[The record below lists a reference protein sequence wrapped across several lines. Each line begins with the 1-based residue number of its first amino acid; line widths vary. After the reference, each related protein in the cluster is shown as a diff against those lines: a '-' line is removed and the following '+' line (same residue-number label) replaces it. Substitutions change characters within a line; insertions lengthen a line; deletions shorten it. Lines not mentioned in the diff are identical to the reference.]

1 MSIKLINVI
10 LFYFLSVIST
20 LGYGFFFRKIL
31 SNKNIDLDYGYC
43 GLIGIF
49 FLTIYSYLS
58 HFFIKH
64 GLIHNSIIFLIGI
77 LLFLFLLRTNYKKKN
92 LIFLCF
98 VFFIILISFFGFK
111 THDDFPYYHFPYTN
125 YLTTSEI
132 IIGVGNYDPSWR
144 YPSSIFYFN
153 SLFYLPI
160 IKYFLYHIG
169 ALLIMGFSIFTISLK
184 ILEKYNL
191 KRYDQLFFYN
201 LLSLSFIL
209 IFFYRLA
216 EHGTDRSAQI
226 LSFILISEILIFFN
240 KEENF
245 SSFSTKIFA
254 IGTLAISLKVLYLVY
269 LILLV
274 PIIYFIYT
282 EKKLNY
288 FKEIIKNPY
297 FYFSILFLI
306 LIVTIN
312 FFNSGCL
319 MYPITLSCF
328 ENFSWSASLEDVLR
342 MKIHYE
348 NWSKAGATPIFRV
361 DNVDEYIS
369 NLNWLS
375 GWIDRYFFN
384 KMSDYLLGLALLS
397 IIFYFV
403 FYSRKKTHLKKVKL
417 NLLYFTLVLLF
428 LEWFYNHPSLRYG
441 GYYIIAILLF
451 IPLSAKLSNF
461 ENKDKNFKNKI
472 SIILFITISIFI
484 YRNVDRIIQEKK
496 IYKYSPIF
504 NVYYHVDED
513 HHFRVER
520 EFTNVKKFY
529 NNCTKL
535 NISCKNENKLVA
547 KKRYG
552 RFIFILPEKYTNEE

>member
-1 MSIKLINVI
+1 MSVKLINII
-10 LFYFLSVIST
+10 LFYFLSIIST
-20 LGYGFFFRKIL
+20 LGYGFFFRKIFT
-31 SNKNIDLDYGYC
+31 NKNVDLDYGYC

-49 FLTIYSYLS
+49 FLTIYSYIS

-64 GLIHNSIIFLIGI
+64 GLLHNSIIFFLGI
-77 LLFLFLLRTNYKKKN
+77 LMFILLLGSNYKKNN
-92 LIFLCF
+92 LIVLCI
-98 VFFIILISFFGFK
+98 VFFVILISFFGFK

-153 SLFYLPI
+153 SLFFLPV
-160 IKYFLYHIG
+160 IKHFSYHIG
-169 ALLIMGFSIFTISLK
+169 AVLIMGFSIFTISLK

-191 KRYDQLFFYN
+191 KKYDQLFFYN

-209 IFFYRLA
+209 VFFYRLA

-226 LSFILISEILIFFN
+226 LSFILISEILIFFF
-240 KEENF
+240 KEQNF
-245 SSFSTKIFA
+245 NSFSTKIFV
-254 IGTLAISLKVLYLVY
+254 IGVLAISLKVLYLVY

-274 PIIYFIYT
+274 PIIYFIYK
-282 EKKLNY
+282 EKNLNY
-288 FKEIIKNPY
+288 FKEITKNYY
-297 FYFSILFLI
+297 FYFSILFLS
-306 LIVTIN
+306 LIITIN

-319 MYPITLSCF
+319 MYPITLTCF
-328 ENFSWSASLEDVLR
+328 ENYIWSASLDDVLR

-361 DNVDEYIS
+361 ENVKEYIS
-369 NLNWLS
+369 YLNWFS
-375 GWIDRYFFN
+375 GWVDRYFFN
-384 KMSDYLLGLALLS
+384 KMSDYLLGLVSLS

-403 FYSRKKTHLKKVKL
+403 FYSKKINYQKKENL

-441 GYYIIAILLF
+441 GYYIIAILIF

-461 ENKDKNFKNKI
+461 ENHGKNFKNKI
-472 SIILFITISIFI
+472 FIILFITISIFS
-484 YRNVDRIIQEKK
+484 YRNIDRIVQEKK
-496 IYKYSPIF
+496 IYKYSPVF

-520 EFTNVKKFY
+520 EFTNIKKFY
-529 NNCTKL
+529 DDCTKL
-535 NISCKNENKLVA
+535 KVSCKNENKLIA
-547 KKRYG
+547 KKKYG
-552 RFIFILPEKYTNEE
+552 RFIFILPENFKIEE

>member
-1 MSIKLINVI
+1 
-10 LFYFLSVIST
+10 
-20 LGYGFFFRKIL
+20 
-31 SNKNIDLDYGYC
+31 
-43 GLIGIF
+43 
-49 FLTIYSYLS
+49 
-58 HFFIKH
+58 
-64 GLIHNSIIFLIGI
+64 
-77 LLFLFLLRTNYKKKN
+77 
-92 LIFLCF
+92 
-98 VFFIILISFFGFK
+98 
-111 THDDFPYYHFPYTN
+111 
-125 YLTTSEI
+125 
-132 IIGVGNYDPSWR
+132 
-144 YPSSIFYFN
+144 
-153 SLFYLPI
+153 
-160 IKYFLYHIG
+160 
-169 ALLIMGFSIFTISLK
+169 
-184 ILEKYNL
+184 
-191 KRYDQLFFYN
+191 LFFYN
-201 LLSLSFIL
+201 LLSLSFIF

-226 LSFILISEILIFFN
+226 LSFVLISEILIFFN

-245 SSFSTKIFA
+245 NSFSTKIFA
-254 IGTLAISLKVLYLVY
+254 IGSLAISLKVLYLVY

-274 PIIYFIYT
+274 PIIYFIYK

-288 FKEIIKNPY
+288 FKDITRNPY

-319 MYPITLSCF
+319 MYPITFTCF
-328 ENFSWSASLEDVLR
+328 ENFSWSASLDDVLR

-361 DNVDEYIS
+361 DNVEEYIS
-369 NLNWLS
+369 NLNWFS

-384 KMSDYLLGLALLS
+384 KMSDYLLGLSLLS

-403 FYSRKKTHLKKVKL
+403 FYSKKKMNVKKEKL
-417 NLLYFTLVLLF
+417 NFLYFTLVLLF

-461 ENKDKNFKNKI
+461 ENNNKNFKNKI
-472 SIILFITISIFI
+472 FIILFITISIFM
-484 YRNVDRIIQEKK
+484 YRNIDRIIQEKK
-496 IYKYSPIF
+496 IYKYSPIL
-504 NVYYHVDED
+504 NVYYHVDEN

-547 KKRYG
+547 KKKYG
-552 RFIFILPEKYTNEE
+552 RFIFVRPGKLKMYE

>member
-1 MSIKLINVI
+1 MSVKLINII
-10 LFYFLSVIST
+10 LFYFLSIIST
-20 LGYGFFFRKIL
+20 LGYGFIFRKIFT
-31 SNKNIDLDYGYC
+31 NKNVDLDYGYC

-49 FLTIYSYLS
+49 FLTIYSYIS

-64 GLIHNSIIFLIGI
+64 GLLHNSIIFFLGI
-77 LLFLFLLRTNYKKKN
+77 LMFILLLRSNYKKNN
-92 LIFLCF
+92 LIVLCI
-98 VFFIILISFFGFK
+98 VFFVILISFFGFK

-153 SLFYLPI
+153 SLFFLPV
-160 IKYFLYHIG
+160 IKHFSYHIG
-169 ALLIMGFSIFTISLK
+169 AVLIMGFSIFTISLK

-191 KRYDQLFFYN
+191 KKYDQLFFYN

-209 IFFYRLA
+209 VFFYRLA

-226 LSFILISEILIFFN
+226 LSFILISEILIFFF
-240 KEENF
+240 KEQNF
-245 SSFSTKIFA
+245 NSFSTKIFV
-254 IGTLAISLKVLYLVY
+254 IGVLAISLKVLYLVY

-274 PIIYFIYT
+274 PIIYFIYK
-282 EKKLNY
+282 EKNLKY
-288 FKEIIKNPY
+288 FKEISKNYY
-297 FYFSILFLI
+297 FYFSILFLS
-306 LIVTIN
+306 LIITIN

-319 MYPITLSCF
+319 MYPITLTCF
-328 ENFSWSASLEDVLR
+328 ENYIWSASLDDVLR

-361 DNVDEYIS
+361 ENVEEYIS
-369 NLNWLS
+369 YLNWFS

-384 KMSDYLLGLALLS
+384 KMSDYLLGLVSLS

-403 FYSRKKTHLKKVKL
+403 FYSKKKNHQKKENL

-441 GYYIIAILLF
+441 GYYIIAILIF

-461 ENKDKNFKNKI
+461 ENYGKNFKNKI
-472 SIILFITISIFI
+472 FIILFITISIFS
-484 YRNVDRIIQEKK
+484 YRNIDRIVQEKK
-496 IYKYSPIF
+496 IYKYSPVF

-520 EFTNVKKFY
+520 EFTNIKKFY
-529 NNCTKL
+529 NDCTKL
-535 NISCKNENKLVA
+535 KVSCKNENKLIA
-547 KKRYG
+547 KKKYG
-552 RFIFILPEKYTNEE
+552 RFIFILPENFKIEE